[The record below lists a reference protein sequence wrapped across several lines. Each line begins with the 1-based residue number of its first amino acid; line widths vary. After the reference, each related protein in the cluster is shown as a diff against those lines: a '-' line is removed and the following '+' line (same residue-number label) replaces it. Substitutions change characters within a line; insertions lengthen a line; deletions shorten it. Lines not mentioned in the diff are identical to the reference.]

1 MKTTIF
7 NLIKMV
13 HDGIIPNK
21 IKIEDIIYKWDKK
34 IKDYTAGDKG
44 EWWTKRSF
52 TMPFYNLDQEIE
64 ILEITLKSKDMNI
77 SFMGEVYKND

>member
-21 IKIEDIIYKWDKK
+21 IRIDDRVFKWDKHL
-34 IKDYTAGDKG
+34 KDYTDGYKD
-44 EWWTKRSF
+44 EWWTKKEF
-52 TMPFYNLDQEIE
+52 VMPYYDLEQEVE

-77 SFMGEVYKND
+77 SFIGDLYGND